1 MIRVVVVGRF
11 VKSLRT
17 SWKLSQLW
25 IRSAVL
31 AVFGKRRQIFG
42 AKVLDVDEL
51 GRWLVEELRLFN
63 LRSVLTSHNIG
74 SPTCMRWKSLSCIL
88 LFVLDHQRILRH
100 LPMHIQVWLRSI
112 AAISRPIL
120 REGFATSRHSS
131 YPRSWTPSIYVTLS
145 CLGCYWS
152 LARPEPWILIETL
165 LIISLLLMDTLL
177 ICRIV
182 HLVSHF
188 PFSIRWIY
196 ELTRFFTI
204 ILLWAKPFWVSLR
217 TKNWWR
223 IHKGILLGDRLLLS
237 WDFVS
242 VAWLIVCMMSW
253 LPSHF
258 LFRRSRFLV
267 FDGGLSSF
275 WFGLEWF

>member
-1 MIRVVVVGRF
+1 MIHMVVVGRF
-11 VKSLRT
+11 VKSLRMF
-17 SWKLSQLW
+17 WKLSQLR
-25 IRSAVL
+25 IRSSIFT
-31 AVFGKRRQIFG
+31 VFRKRRQTFG

-51 GRWLVEELRLFN
+51 GRLFIEELRLFN

-74 SPTCMRWKSLSCIL
+74 SQTCMWWKSLSRIL
-88 LFVLDHQRILRH
+88 LFVQDHQRILRH
-100 LPMHIQVWLRSI
+100 LCMHIQVWLRSI
-112 AAISRPIL
+112 AAISRPVL

-131 YPRSWTPSIYVTLS
+131 YPRSWTPSIWIIWS

-152 LARPEPWILIETL
+152 LARPEPWILIEAL
-165 LIISLLLMDTLL
+165 LIISLLLLDTLL
-177 ICRIV
+177 IWRIV
-182 HLVSHF
+182 HLISHF

-196 ELTRFFTI
+196 KLTRFFTI
-204 ILLWAKPFWVSLR
+204 ILLWAKSFWVPLR
-217 TKNWWR
+217 TKNWC
-223 IHKGILLGDRLLLS
+223 IHKSILLGNWLLLS

-242 VAWLIVCMMSW
+242 VAVLIACVMSW

-267 FDGGLSSF
+267 FDDGLRSSF